1 MSDETER
8 ELRGLEN
15 ELVGAVLRCDSTVL
29 RRILSDDLIFVTPF
43 GDVFDKEGVADI
55 GDNTD
60 LSNDSIEIEDV
71 RVRVYGEA
79 AVVTGRATLK
89 ARAKDLDLSGQYRY
103 VRVYA
108 RQDGRWQ
115 VVAYQATRIAG
126 ES

>member
-8 ELRGLEN
+8 ELRELEG
-15 ELVGAVLRCDSTVL
+15 ELVGAVLRRDSSVL
-29 RRILSDDLIFVTPF
+29 RRILSDDLTFVTPF
-43 GDVFDKEGVADI
+43 GDVFDKAAIANV
-55 GDNTD
+55 GDNKD
-60 LSNDSIEIEDV
+60 LVNDSIEIDDV

-89 ARAKDLDLSGQYRY
+89 ARVKDLDLSGQYRY

-108 RQDGRWQ
+108 RQEGRWQ

-126 ES
+126 EA

>member
-8 ELRGLEN
+8 ELRDLER
-15 ELVGAVLRCDSTVL
+15 ELVGAVLRRDSSVL
-29 RRILSDDLIFVTPF
+29 RRILSDDLTFVTPF
-43 GDVFDKEGVADI
+43 GDVFDKEGVANI
-55 GDNTD
+55 GDNKD
-60 LSNDSIEIEDV
+60 LVNDSIEIDDV

-89 ARAKDLDLSGQYRY
+89 ARVRDLDLSGQYRY

-108 RQDGRWQ
+108 RQDRRWQ

>member
-8 ELRGLEN
+8 ELRELEN
-15 ELVGAVLRCDSTVL
+15 ELVGAVLRRDSSAL
-29 RRILSDDLIFVTPF
+29 RRILSDDLTFVTPF
-43 GDVFDKEGVADI
+43 GDLFDKEAVADI
-55 GDNTD
+55 GANED
-60 LSNDSIEIEDV
+60 LVNDSIEIEDV

-89 ARAKDLDLSGQYRY
+89 ARVRDLDLSGQYRY

-115 VVAYQATRIAG
+115 VVAYQATRIAV